1 MQVSTHC
8 CQEPTPPGAQWFP
21 NLALPWVCTA
31 ALKRVTVANMANRRA
46 KCVLA
51 IAAALASGAAIAEPR
66 PVVVELYTS
75 EGCSSCPPAEAFM
88 GVLAQRPDVLP
99 LSFHVDYWDN
109 QGWHDRFSSPDATR
123 RQRAYA
129 SKLHHDSVYTPQ
141 AIIDGQTD
149 LVGSRNAAILSELT
163 KVHEGVDTH
172 IALDRQYL
180 DVSVA
185 AQTGGKQSD
194 VLLIGYLREA
204 TSHIGRGENSGR
216 TLQEFNVVRSIKRLG
231 TWNGSASSF
240 RIPLDA
246 LPRDATHAAVLLQT
260 QGQGPILGAAS
271 VPITARD

>member
-1 MQVSTHC
+1 
-8 CQEPTPPGAQWFP
+8 
-21 NLALPWVCTA
+21 
-31 ALKRVTVANMANRRA
+31 MANRRT

-51 IAAALASGAAIAEPR
+51 LAAALASGAAIAEQR

-88 GVLAQRPDVLP
+88 GVLAQRSDVLP

-109 QGWHDRFSSPDATR
+109 QGWHDRFSSSDATR
-123 RQRAYA
+123 RQRTYA

-149 LVGSRNAAILSELT
+149 VVGSRNSAILSELA
-163 KVHEGVDTH
+163 KEHEGVATH
-172 IALDRQYL
+172 ISLGIQYL

-185 AQTGGKQSD
+185 AQPGGKQSD
-194 VLLIGYLREA
+194 VMLIGYLREA

-231 TWNGSASSF
+231 GWNGSACGF
-240 RIPLDA
+240 RISLGS

-260 QGQGPILGAAS
+260 QGQGAILGAAS
-271 VPITARD
+271 LPITARD

>member
-1 MQVSTHC
+1 M
-8 CQEPTPPGAQWFP
+8 E
-21 NLALPWVCTA
+21 NLG
-31 ALKRVTVANMANRRA
+31 A
-46 KCVLA
+46 KCVFA
-51 IAAALASGAAIAEPR
+51 MAAAMACGTAIAEPR

-109 QGWHDRFSSPDATR
+109 QGWHDRFSSSEATR
-123 RQRAYA
+123 RQRGYA

-149 LVGSRNAAILSELT
+149 LVGSRNSVILSELA
-163 KVHEGVDTH
+163 KAHEGVATH
-172 IALDRQYL
+172 IALDTQYL

-185 AQTGGKQSD
+185 AQAGGKRSD

-216 TLQEFNVVRSIKRLG
+216 TLQEFNIVRSIKRLG
-231 TWNGSASSF
+231 GWNGSSCSF
-240 RIPLDA
+240 RIPLDS

-260 QGQGPILGAAS
+260 QGQGAILGATS
-271 VPITARD
+271 VPLSARD